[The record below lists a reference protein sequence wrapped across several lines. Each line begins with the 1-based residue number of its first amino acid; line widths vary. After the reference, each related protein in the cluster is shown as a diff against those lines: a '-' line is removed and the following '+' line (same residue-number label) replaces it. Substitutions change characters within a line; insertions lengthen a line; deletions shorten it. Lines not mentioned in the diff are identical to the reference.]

1 MPTVLVYGDSNS
13 HGTPPMAERGVWT
26 RMPFA
31 QRWTSVAARALGAEW
46 EVIVEALP
54 GRTTV
59 QPDPVDGPHKN
70 GMLALR
76 AVLESHAPIDIVVL
90 MLGTNDLK
98 MRFNLPAVDIATS
111 VGRLVE
117 EVRASGCARDV
128 LIVCPAP
135 VRETGCLADVYQGA
149 ETRGAG
155 LFVHMMQ
162 EAARRGCGFV
172 DAGAHVAVDP
182 LDGVHLDVRSHAV
195 LGAVMADALRD
206 RFARLEKGS
215 LT

>member
-26 RMPFA
+26 RMEKA
-31 QRWTSVAARALGAEW
+31 KRWPYVTQRALGEEW

-59 QPDPVDGPHKN
+59 QPDPVEGEHKN
-70 GMLALR
+70 GLTPLR
-76 AVLESHAPIDIVVL
+76 AILDSHAPLDMVVL

-98 MRFNLPAVDIATS
+98 MRFNLPAVDIAMS

-117 EVRASGCARDV
+117 VVQASGAARDV
-128 LIVCPAP
+128 TVVCPAP
-135 VRETGCLADVYQGA
+135 VRECGCLTDVFQGA

-155 LFVHMMQ
+155 LFVYMMQ

-172 DAGAHVAVDP
+172 DAGAHVSVDP
-182 LDGVHLDVRSHAV
+182 LDGVHLDARSHAV
-195 LGAVMADALRD
+195 LGAAMAEALRD
-206 RFARLEKGS
+206 RWVRLEQGH
-215 LT
+215 LE